1 MLAIGDKV
9 PFISFQGTNGLQTSS
24 QDYLGQWLV
33 LYFYPKDATP
43 GCTLEG
49 CDFRDHYATFAAAN
63 THILGISRDSVKS
76 HETFK
81 EKQHFP
87 FELVSD
93 PDEALCQA
101 FDVIKL
107 KSMYGKQVRGIERST
122 FLINPEGR
130 VTAVWRGVRVPGHV
144 AEVYESL
151 QRAQNKKD

>member
-9 PFISFQGTNGLQTSS
+9 PDFSFQGTSGLEASC

-33 LYFYPKDATP
+33 LYFYPKDSTP

-49 CDFRDHYATFAAAN
+49 IDFREHYAKFTAAN
-63 THILGISRDSVKS
+63 TVILGVSRDSVKS

-81 EKQHFP
+81 AKQQFP

-93 PDEALCQA
+93 PEEVLCQA
-101 FDVIKL
+101 FDVMTL

-122 FLINPEGR
+122 FLINPQGI
-130 VTAVWRGVRVPGHV
+130 VTALWRGVRVTGHV
-144 AEVYESL
+144 ADVYETLLTEQKSS
-151 QRAQNKKD
+151 